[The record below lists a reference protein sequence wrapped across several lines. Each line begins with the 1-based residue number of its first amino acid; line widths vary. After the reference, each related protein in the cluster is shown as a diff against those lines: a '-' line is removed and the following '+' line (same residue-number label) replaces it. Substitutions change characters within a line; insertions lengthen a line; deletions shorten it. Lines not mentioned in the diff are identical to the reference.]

1 MKFAVLFSG
10 GKDSCLALHKA
21 KLKGYDIKYLLC
33 VLPEHSDS
41 WMFHKPD
48 LKLLRKQ
55 AKELDIPLITQKSK
69 GKKDKELEDLKKLIN
84 KIKNKVDGIIV
95 GGIASNYQAK
105 RFKKITEDL
114 GLKFIAPLWNYSAE
128 QLWKELL
135 NNGFKAIITKISC
148 EGIPKEYL
156 GKIIDNKKFEEL
168 KKLSEKYKFDLIGE
182 GGDFETAV
190 LYMPD
195 FKNKKQIKIDFDV
208 KTEGNYRHF
217 IIIKEI
223 T

>member
-105 RFKKITEDL
+105 RF
-114 GLKFIAPLWNYSAE
+114 LK
-128 QLWKELL
+128 LL
-135 NNGFKAIITKISC
+135 RI
-148 EGIPKEYL
+148 
-156 GKIIDNKKFEEL
+156 
-168 KKLSEKYKFDLIGE
+168 
-182 GGDFETAV
+182 
-190 LYMPD
+190 
-195 FKNKKQIKIDFDV
+195 
-208 KTEGNYRHF
+208 
-217 IIIKEI
+217 
-223 T
+223 